1 MEYVN
6 LNGQLV
12 RDADAKIHISD
23 LGLRRGYGAFEF
35 FRVLRGIPVFI
46 EDHLER
52 FANSSRA
59 IDLEVPY
66 SREALEGFIR
76 ELIRV
81 NGLQNAGI
89 QLVLTGGYSED
100 AFTPGEPNL
109 IIAPIALREYSPTLY
124 QQGVKVITHRHVR
137 EIPEAKTIAYLT
149 AVKLGPRMKAEG
161 AAEVIYHDGRWVS
174 EGARSSLGF
183 VKEGVLITAKDG
195 VLPGITRLHA
205 LRLAAQLM
213 PVEQRAFTLE
223 ELYAADEAFITSS
236 TRGVMPVTRID
247 DRLVGNGQVGPK
259 VSALVKAFEAHVE
272 EYLVQHGALNRR

>member
-52 FANSSRA
+52 FENSSRA

-66 SREALEGFIR
+66 SRETLEGFIH

-81 NGLQNAGI
+81 NGLQSAGI

-161 AAEVIYHDGRWVS
+161 AAEVIYHDGKWVS

-183 VKEGVLITAKDG
+183 VRDGVLVTAKNG

-236 TRGVMPVTRID
+236 TRGVMPVIRID
-247 DRLVGNGQVGPK
+247 DRLVGDGQVGPR

-272 EYLVQHGALNRR
+272 AYLRTQQVSS

>member
-1 MEYVN
+1 
-6 LNGQLV
+6 
-12 RDADAKIHISD
+12 
-23 LGLRRGYGAFEF
+23 
-35 FRVLRGIPVFI
+35 VLRGIPVFI

-52 FANSSRA
+52 FVNSSQA
-59 IDLEVPY
+59 IGLEVPY
-66 SREALEGFIR
+66 SRAELEGFIR

-81 NGLQNAGI
+81 NGFQNAGI

-100 AFTPGEPNL
+100 IFTPGHPNL
-109 IIAPIALREYSPTLY
+109 IIAPIALREYPPALY
-124 QQGVKVITHRHVR
+124 RQGVKVITHRHVR

-161 AAEVIYHDGRWVS
+161 AAEVIYHDGKWVS
-174 EGARSSLGF
+174 EGARSSLGL

-223 ELYAADEAFITSS
+223 ELYAADEVFITSS
-236 TRGVMPVTRID
+236 TRGVMPVTHID
-247 DRLVGNGQVGPK
+247 DRPVADGRVGPR
-259 VSALVKAFEAHVE
+259 VSALVRAFEAHVE
-272 EYLVQHGALNRR
+272 EYLARHAALDSR